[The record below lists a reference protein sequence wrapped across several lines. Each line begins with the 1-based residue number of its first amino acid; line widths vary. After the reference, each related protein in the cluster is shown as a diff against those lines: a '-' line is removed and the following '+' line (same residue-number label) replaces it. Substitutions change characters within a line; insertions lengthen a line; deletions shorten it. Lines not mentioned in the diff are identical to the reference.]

1 MCCRKDLARTGNP
14 LISIMK
20 RI

>member
-14 LISIMK
+14 LISNVE

>member
-1 MCCRKDLARTGNP
+1 MCCRKDLAQTGNH
-14 LISIMK
+14 LISHIK

>member
-1 MCCRKDLARTGNP
+1 MCCRKDLARMGNL
-14 LISIMK
+14 LILNIK